1 MTSLQTKIRKI
12 TQNQR
17 LLELKD
23 PRFLGVLL
31 LAIIGLSV
39 LWNGARVVQ
48 QNYILLQKI
57 AVIEEEN
64 RILELQNSNKSIQN
78 EYFKSPEYA
87 ELKARRVNG
96 KAASGERVYIITNET
111 AEKALKTPE
120 VSQTS
125 QSESLEKPT
134 YQQNFEDWINF
145 FFSN

>member
-96 KAASGERVYIITNET
+96 KAASGERVFIITNET
-111 AEKALKTPE
+111 AESALKTPE
-120 VSQTS
+120 ISQASQT
-125 QSESLEKPT
+125 ESLEKPT